1 MLKRHPPPC
10 RNRAGLVNLHM
21 PGWPLPLL
29 LHLFPLA
36 AGGQLPP
43 REFSSAWHQIERV
56 VEWASRKTNGHQLPT
71 SSSQIPQLHLF
82 LPGPLPRSTPPQ
94 GTWTHLKT
102 LLNKLPPL
110 HDLTIATDNLRLLEG
125 LFTTRLIPGSA
136 NLSKSGKVST
146 FPRWMAQLVFTNYI

>member
-21 PGWPLPLL
+21 PGWPPPLP

-43 REFSSAWHQIERV
+43 REVSSAWHQTERV
-56 VEWASRKTNGHQLPT
+56 VEWASHKTNGHQLPT
-71 SSSQIPQLHLF
+71 SSPQIPQLHPF
-82 LPGPLPRSTPPQ
+82 LPEPLPRSTPPR

-110 HDLTIATDNLRLLEG
+110 HDLTIATDNLGLLEG
-125 LFTTRLIPGSA
+125 LFTTHLIPGCA

-146 FPRWMAQLVFTNYI
+146 FSRWMAQLVSTNYM